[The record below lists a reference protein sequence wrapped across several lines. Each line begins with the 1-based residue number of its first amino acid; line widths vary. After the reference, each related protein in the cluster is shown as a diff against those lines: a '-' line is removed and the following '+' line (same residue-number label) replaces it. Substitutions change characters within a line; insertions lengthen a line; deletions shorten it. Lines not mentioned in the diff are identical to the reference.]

1 MQKIAQ
7 KMVNVMKK
15 CGYVQ
20 KNGVNTFHKYN
31 YATASD
37 VLEKVHEAMVEEG
50 LMTISIPEIADFRDV
65 QTSSGKTERLVTV
78 KTTVKII
85 DSESGETIETV
96 GLGSGQD
103 AGDKAVMKAETAS
116 QKYAWMMALLIATGD
131 DPEADEDLDKRVEG
145 QNWASKAQTSSAK
158 VNTPSRQN
166 KPVEN
171 APEAKIKDALNDPN
185 ASVIMLCPKCNKP
198 LARTEKEAAA
208 IIDFCNKYKGGDIA
222 CRSCQKQK

>member
-20 KNGVNTFHKYN
+20 KNGVNKFHQYN

-50 LMTISIPEIADFRDV
+50 LVTTSTPEIIDFRDV
-65 QTSSGKTERLVTV
+65 TTANGKTERLVTV

-85 DSESGETIETV
+85 DSESEESIETV

-103 AGDKAVMKAETAS
+103 SGDKAVMKAETAS

-145 QNWASKAQTSSAK
+145 QNGASKAQTSSTK

-171 APEAKIKDALNDPN
+171 ATGAKINEVFPN
-185 ASVIMLCPKCNKP
+185 AEVIPLCPKCNKP
-198 LARTEKEAAA
+198 LGETKKEADA
-208 IIDFCNKYKGGDIA
+208 ITDYCNKYKNGDIA
-222 CRSCQKQK
+222 CRACQKQK